1 MMQLFL
7 DFAAAM
13 LMRLLGW
20 SAENPS
26 APRPLRILGLIFF
39 SGLFLVLTVITLGSG
54 SLAIVLFDRQKGAQ
68 ESFLQFLLQ
77 GWPVSAC
84 ASSKLY
90 LRKSG
95 RKRISLC

>member
-1 MMQLFL
+1 MQLFL

-13 LMRLLGW
+13 LVRLLGW

-54 SLAIVLFDRQKGAQ
+54 SLAIVLFAR
-68 ESFLQFLLQ
+68 QFLLQ

>member
-13 LMRLLGW
+13 LVRLLGW

-54 SLAIVLFDRQKGAQ
+54 SLAIVLFARQKGAQ
-68 ESFLQFLLQ
+68 GIFFTVLASGLAGFCLCFLKTLLKEIRQ
-77 GWPVSAC
+77 
-84 ASSKLY
+84 KTH
-90 LRKSG
+90 
-95 RKRISLC
+95 